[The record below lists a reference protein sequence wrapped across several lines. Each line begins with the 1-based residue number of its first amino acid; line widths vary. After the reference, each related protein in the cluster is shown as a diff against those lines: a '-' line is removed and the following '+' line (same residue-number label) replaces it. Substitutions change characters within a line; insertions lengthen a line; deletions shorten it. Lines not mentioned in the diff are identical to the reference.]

1 MKKRL
6 FVLAITI
13 CILIA
18 SHGYHSGVIHAK
30 DNDSAFETHLI
41 NQLSQRKRH
50 FDLVFYGDSAD
61 LKPSIKNALETHKYL
76 KFTTLDLNWKYLNH
90 GSHIEIEMHANY
102 LLTAQEEFSANEM
115 IKSIIEEIVDP
126 SMTDH
131 EKVKA
136 VHDWILLNASYDE
149 TLNYRS
155 HFELLTHGAAV
166 CHGYALLFDRM
177 LDPLNIPSVLVTG
190 NVPEYHIW
198 NMVQLNG
205 LWFHVDVTFNDPL
218 PDESGRLLYDF
229 YMLSDDELKKTHTI
243 ENQHNLP
250 KGNTSYALLLNKLLY
265 RSDYDIYAELLSQLN
280 LERMLQEDLD
290 RHVLTQFAQNP
301 VNISG
306 FGDYVYYDKNYG
318 YPYINLDNR
327 TLVPFRATLTHFG
340 AAVDWDPTTKT
351 ALAYL
356 KDIQIEVPIG
366 ESHIYVNGDRLEN
379 DTSAVIKDG
388 RTYLP
393 IRIVLESLGFLVD
406 WDPSSQ
412 TVLVSR

>member
-1 MKKRL
+1 
-6 FVLAITI
+6 
-13 CILIA
+13 
-18 SHGYHSGVIHAK
+18 
-30 DNDSAFETHLI
+30 
-41 NQLSQRKRH
+41 
-50 FDLVFYGDSAD
+50 
-61 LKPSIKNALETHKYL
+61 
-76 KFTTLDLNWKYLNH
+76 
-90 GSHIEIEMHANY
+90 
-102 LLTAQEEFSANEM
+102 
-115 IKSIIEEIVDP
+115 
-126 SMTDH
+126 
-131 EKVKA
+131 
-136 VHDWILLNASYDE
+136 
-149 TLNYRS
+149 
-155 HFELLTHGAAV
+155 
-166 CHGYALLFDRM
+166 
-177 LDPLNIPSVLVTG
+177 
-190 NVPEYHIW
+190 
-198 NMVQLNG
+198 
-205 LWFHVDVTFNDPL
+205 
-218 PDESGRLLYDF
+218 LLYDF